1 MNKSIVKKFYSV
13 VKGLFV
19 LSSIMVVIS
28 GCSSHRNVASSVGQV
43 GDTIIAHYK
52 ATTKAEFPG
61 GEGEYYRYLNNN
73 FEYPF
78 HAAIQGEKGLGIY
91 DFVINK
97 EGDITDVKVVKS
109 VGASIDKTVI
119 RLIKKM
125 PKWKPATLDG
135 NPVSV
140 MTTLK
145 WNFGSKKERGNK
157 NYDVPASF
165 PGDPL
170 AFERYLKEHEDRT
183 RGVGMSG
190 LVKVSFIVDEKGD
203 INQPRIIKG
212 LNHRAESIALSL
224 VRSMP
229 RWEPA
234 MKDKKPVQCERAV
247 SIYFSE

>member
-1 MNKSIVKKFYSV
+1 MKKDTAKNFHFVIKSVFTFT
-13 VKGLFV
+13 LV
-19 LSSIMVVIS
+19 LVLMS
-28 GCSSHRNVASSVGQV
+28 GCSAHKHVANSVDIV
-43 GDTIIAHYK
+43 VYSNDSV
-52 ATTKAEFPG
+52 TTKAEFPG
-61 GEGEYYRYLNNN
+61 GQGEYYRYLNNN

-97 EGDITDVKVVKS
+97 EGSITDVKVVKS

-119 RLIKKM
+119 QLIKKM
-125 PKWKPATLDG
+125 PKWKPATLNG
-135 NPVSV
+135 SPVSV

-145 WNFGSKKERGNK
+145 WNFGSKRTRDNK
-157 NYDVPASF
+157 AYDLPAFF

-170 AFERYLKEHEDRT
+170 AFERYLKEHEERT
-183 RGVGMSG
+183 QGVGMSG

-203 INQPRIIKG
+203 ITKPRIIKG

-224 VRSMP
+224 VKSMP

-234 MKDKKPVQCERAV
+234 MKDRKPVPCERVV